1 MIKWI
6 KKRMNERTSW
16 DGARAYGT
24 RSDDIVLCTTG
35 KNSGRRCYR
44 LRCMDNLEIRVIK
57 NWV

>member
-16 DGARAYGT
+16 DGAMLMDE
-24 RSDDIVLCTTG
+24 SDDIVLAPLAKIAAG
-35 KNSGRRCYR
+35 VAIVSGSP
-44 LRCMDNLEIRVIK
+44 DNLEIRVIK